1 MKKIITLLS
10 FVLLIALQSLAA
22 GAGGN
27 SQPLSLG
34 LLSFYGYSRGAQV
47 TLEWEAMT
55 WSTSRVFTV
64 ERSVDGITWSTIQ
77 DVAAETGGSR
87 AVRYSATDS
96 KPIVGNAYYR
106 IGLSNDLG
114 ERAVSNPVRIHTTA
128 ANGNAITLY
137 PNPCADVL
145 NLGGF
150 SAGSTVSVSNSTGR
164 EVFRSTMNERL
175 NISTG
180 GWQSGIYFVTIVG
193 VDGTVFQSKIMRI

>member
-1 MKKIITLLS
+1 MKKVITLLS
-10 FVLLIALQSLAA
+10 FVLLIALHSIAA
-22 GAGGN
+22 GVAGN
-27 SQPLSLG
+27 NEPLSLG

-77 DVAAETGGSR
+77 EVTAETEGSQ
-87 AVRYSATDS
+87 AVRYSAVDLN
-96 KPIVGNAYYR
+96 PLVGNGYYR

-114 ERAVSNPVRIHTTA
+114 ERAVGNPVRIHTA
-128 ANGNAITLY
+128 PGKGNTISLY
-137 PNPCADVL
+137 PNPCSDVV

-150 SAGSTVSVSNSTGR
+150 SAGSTVSVSNSAGR
-164 EVFRSTMNERL
+164 EVFRSATNERL
-175 NISTG
+175 SISTS

-193 VDGTVFQSKIMRI
+193 SDGAVFQSKIVRI